1 MKPIYLL
8 LPIALLLRAASAQQP
23 FASAQQQQPAAA
35 RQPAAASLADY
46 GYNIPAG
53 WTPTQ
58 YPDGIVLSAP
68 VSNTAERC
76 LLQIWPMRTPS
87 GNLAQDAVTAFRQ
100 VFSAYQ
106 PTESQYATRNSVIR
120 GTSAQGW
127 DYFMI
132 KNAIRLSEG
141 NYQVMW
147 GFVFVAGLGNRVAVI
162 SGISKDPLV
171 SSCFGLNL
179 SDVWPKFFYSLRFKG
194 WNSSLSPQQ
203 MMKRIAGSWIAVTA
217 TAGDKWVFAANGRFA
232 SASAA
237 QRYYSISSNEAISVT
252 DAYFGDGSWS
262 LDGQAIVLT
271 KDNDKA
277 RPSKGWIRL
286 EQESYDNGNNW
297 AEHLYLLRTSTVDG
311 KEYEM
316 NYHRDK

>member
-1 MKPIYLL
+1 VKPIVFFLSIL
-8 LPIALLLRAASAQQP
+8 FVVRIAAA
-23 FASAQQQQPAAA
+23 QQPAAGQ
-35 RQPAAASLADY
+35 QPASSLADY
-46 GYNIPAG
+46 GYTIPPG

-58 YPDGIVLSAP
+58 YADGTVLGSP
-68 VSNTAERC
+68 VSNTGERC

-87 GNLAQDAVTAFRQ
+87 GNLAQDAVAAFRQ

-106 PTESQYATRNSVIR
+106 PAESQYATRNSVIR

-127 DYFMI
+127 DYLMI
-132 KNAIRLSEG
+132 KNAIRLSGG
-141 NYQVMW
+141 NYAVLY

-179 SDVWPKFFYSLRFKG
+179 TDVWPNFFYSLRFKG
-194 WNSSLSPQQ
+194 WNSSVSSQQ
-203 MMKRIAGSWIAVTA
+203 MMRRIAGSWIAVTA

-237 QRYYSISSNEAISVT
+237 QRYYISSTEAISVT

-262 LDGQAIVLT
+262 LDGQAIVLI

-277 RPSKGWIRL
+277 NPRKGWIRL

-297 AEHLYLLRTSTVDG
+297 TEHLYLMRTSTVDG
-311 KEYEM
+311 KEYEV